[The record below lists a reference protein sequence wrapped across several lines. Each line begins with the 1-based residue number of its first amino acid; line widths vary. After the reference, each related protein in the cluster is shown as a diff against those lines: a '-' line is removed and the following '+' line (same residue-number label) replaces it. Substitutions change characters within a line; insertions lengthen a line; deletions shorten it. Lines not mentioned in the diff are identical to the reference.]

1 MGLLILVTGLVLFL
15 GMHAVRIPDEQR
27 RAGMIARWGKNKYRG
42 IYTAVSIAGLV
53 LIVYGYGQA
62 RLDPIFVWSPPA
74 ATRHIAALLMLFS
87 MILLAACYVPMNHIK
102 ARLQHP
108 MTLAVKVWAL
118 AHLLSNG
125 TLADIVLFGSF
136 LAWAVLLFKSARKR
150 AVPMG
155 FSGDGPTKVGT
166 MMTVVVGVLAW
177 LVFAAWLHVH
187 LIGISPFSR

>member
-125 TLADIVLFGSF
+125 TLADILLFGSF

-150 AVPMG
+150 AIPMS

-177 LVFAAWLHVH
+177 LVFAAWLHVQ
-187 LIGISPFSR
+187 LIGVSPFSR